1 MKFAVIKTGG
11 KQYKV
16 AEGDV
21 LKIEK
26 LPLAKG
32 EAVTFDQVLLTSDD
46 DTVKIGTPLVAGAK
60 VVGEV
65 LDQNRAKKVVI
76 LKYKAKT
83 RYRVKRGHRQPFSS
97 VKITKLD
104 F

>member
-16 AEGDV
+16 AEGDI

-26 LPLAKG
+26 LPLARG
-32 EAVTFDQVLLTSDD
+32 TAAIFDEVLLSSDG
-46 DTVKIGTPLVAGAK
+46 DTVKIGTPFVTGAR
-60 VVGEV
+60 VTGEV
-65 LDQNRAKKVVI
+65 IDQNRAKKVII
-76 LKYKAKT
+76 LKYKPKT

-97 VKITKLD
+97 VKITKLG